1 MARGAWAD
9 ARAGCKISPLG
20 GGPDLAMASM
30 LRPQMAVFRSIGL
43 ALFSTWVWVGSFLWM
58 LIGALATIGL
68 RLVGFP
74 YQKVHGWVTA
84 PLFVH
89 VPRYIAMARLRVH
102 YHPRFDAQR
111 RSVFTQNHI
120 NLLDG
125 HVASAAIPHAFSG
138 LMNAWQFKIPIY
150 GWLMTLSKGIPVHKR
165 SRERIITDLSVAARA
180 RKEIGMSVLT
190 FPEGHRSPDGRV
202 HAYKRGVFMMAR
214 DAGMP
219 IVPIAVAGMYELNRK
234 GSLVF
239 HPWRRVDVYVGP
251 QHETEGLS
259 DGEIGRLAE
268 RVRRATVH
276 AITHGRW
283 PDDWDAPQPME
294 NA

>member
-1 MARGAWAD
+1 
-9 ARAGCKISPLG
+9 
-20 GGPDLAMASM
+20 M
-30 LRPQMAVFRSIGL
+30 LRAVAVFRGIGL
-43 ALFSTWVWVGSFLWM
+43 VLFSTWVWAGSFSWM
-58 LIGALATIGL
+58 LVGAIGTIAL

-89 VPRYIAMARLRVH
+89 VPKYFAFARVRVH
-102 YHPRFDAQR
+102 YHPGFDPER

-150 GWLMTLSKGIPVHKR
+150 GWLMSLSKGIPVR
-165 SRERIITDLSVAARA
+165 RTGRERIIAELSAAARQ

-190 FPEGHRSPDGRV
+190 FPEGHRTTDGKV

-214 DAGMP
+214 NAGMP
-219 IVPIAVAGMYELNRK
+219 MVPIAVAGMYGVNRK

-239 HPWRRVDVYVGP
+239 HPFQRVDVYVGP
-251 QHETEGLS
+251 QHETEGL
-259 DGEIGRLAE
+259 DDAALGRLAE
-268 RVRRATVH
+268 RLQRATVH

-283 PDDWDAPQPME
+283 PDDVDAPQRAE
-294 NA
+294 SA